1 MKELAIATVNQV
13 AILVG
18 QDPDRLV
25 PIKPICEAIGIDIDA
40 QRNRVNRD
48 EILSSVA
55 VMTTAT
61 GRDGK
66 QYVMLALP
74 LKYIFGWLFTI
85 DTSRVNEE
93 SRPAIIEYK
102 KQCYD
107 ALYSYFSDAQTFL
120 KQKQLIIDAKT
131 EEYFTLQKEFRD
143 SQKRMLTSKKELQD
157 ILAFDYE
164 HWLANSRQLIIPFDL
179 DEEKGGAL

>member
-1 MKELAIATVNQV
+1 MQENQEQ
-13 AILVG
+13 L
-18 QDPDRLV
+18 
-25 PIKPICEAIGIDIDA
+25 
-40 QRNRVNRD
+40 
-48 EILSSVA
+48 
-55 VMTTAT
+55 T
-61 GRDGK
+61 GFSDLGR
-66 QYVMLALP
+66 
-74 LKYIFGWLFTI
+74 
-85 DTSRVNEE
+85 
-93 SRPAIIEYK
+93 IIEYK

-107 ALYSYFSDAQTFL
+107 ALYTYFSDAQTFL

-164 HWLANSRQLIIPFDL
+164 HWLSNSRQLIIPFDL